1 MTWKKWHFFLLIIT
15 YCTCCFS
22 KNRENPSLKQ
32 HQSQVSEDLA
42 HVVWDIME
50 TYEGEYN
57 FQEVLLTLKK
67 LNTGRI
73 ESKPLKDC
81 YPSLITSLANKATEK
96 ELLNLQAAESYLCK
110 IANRKD
116 IQELVKDKL
125 YYKILTDGVGKEIK
139 NIKNAP
145 LISFRE
151 KTLNG
156 KILSENTSGIR
167 ILSSEMIPGL
177 RQALEGMKVGEK
189 REVFIHPNLAYREF
203 PKPEPYS
210 LIVIEVSLLS
220 L

>member
-1 MTWKKWHFFLLIIT
+1 MTWKKWHFLLLIT
-15 YCTCCFS
+15 TCTCCYS
-22 KNRENPSLKQ
+22 KNSKNPSKQ

-42 HVVWDIME
+42 HVVWDIMA

-57 FQEVLLTLKK
+57 FREVLLILKK
-67 LNTGRI
+67 LNAGRVK
-73 ESKPLKDC
+73 SKPLEDC
-81 YPSLITSLANKATEK
+81 YASLITSLANKATEK
-96 ELLNLQAAESYLCK
+96 EILNLQTAESYLCE
-110 IANRKD
+110 IANRND
-116 IQELVKDKL
+116 IHEIVKGKL
-125 YYKILTDGVGKEIK
+125 YYKTITTGLGEAIK
-139 NIKNAP
+139 SIENAP

-156 KILSENTSGIR
+156 EILSENTSGIR
-167 ILSSEMIPGL
+167 ILPSEMIPGL

-210 LIVIEVSLLS
+210 LIVIEVALLS

>member
-1 MTWKKWHFFLLIIT
+1 MTWKKWSFFLLTIT

-22 KNRENPSLKQ
+22 KNRENLSLKQ

-67 LNTGRI
+67 LNAGQVK
-73 ESKPLKDC
+73 SKPLKDC
-81 YPSLITSLANKATEK
+81 YTSLITSLAKKATEK
-96 ELLNLQAAESYLCK
+96 EMLNLQAAESYLCQ
-110 IANRKD
+110 IANRED
-116 IQELVKDKL
+116 IHEIVKDRL
-125 YYKILTDGVGKEIK
+125 YYKIITAGVGEENK

-151 KTLNG
+151 KTLSG

-167 ILSSEMIPGL
+167 ISLSEMIPGL

-189 REVFIHPNLAYREF
+189 RELFIHPNLAYREF

-210 LIVIEVSLLS
+210 LIVIEVSLIS

>member
-1 MTWKKWHFFLLIIT
+1 MTWKKWSFFLLTIT
-15 YCTCCFS
+15 YCTCCYS
-22 KNRENPSLKQ
+22 KNSKN
-32 HQSQVSEDLA
+32 QSQVSEDLA
-42 HVVWDIME
+42 HVVWDIMT

-57 FQEVLLTLKK
+57 FQEVLLILKK
-67 LNTGRI
+67 LDAGRI

-81 YPSLITSLANKATEK
+81 YASLITSLANKATEK
-96 ELLNLQAAESYLCK
+96 ELLNLQTAESHLCK
-110 IANRKD
+110 IANRND
-116 IQELVKDKL
+116 IHELVKDKL
-125 YYKILTDGVGKEIK
+125 YYKIITAGVGEEIK

-156 KILSENTSGIR
+156 EILSENTSGIR
-167 ILSSEMIPGL
+167 ILPSEMIPGL